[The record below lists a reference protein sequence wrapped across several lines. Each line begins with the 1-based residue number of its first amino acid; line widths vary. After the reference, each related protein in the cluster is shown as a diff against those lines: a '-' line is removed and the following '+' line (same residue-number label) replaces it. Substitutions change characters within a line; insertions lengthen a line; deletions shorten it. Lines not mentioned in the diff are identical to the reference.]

1 MAINEFK
8 EIVDRRGYLVEPED
22 RKIFEKE
29 IRKANF
35 GMGYSDMIEFVLYD
49 SNDNQLPQGENGEM
63 VRYIS
68 IDDANFNDYFL
79 ISDNQNTKK
88 KNDIPEFLVDLQRL
102 IREAG
107 YSSGVFKTQVTLLN
121 RRVGS
126 EKPSNDKLWIHD
138 DEKP

>member
-35 GMGYSDMIEFVLYD
+35 GMGYSDMIEFILYD
-49 SNDNQLPQGENGEM
+49 SNDNQLPQGEKGEM

-79 ISDNQNTKK
+79 ISDNNLTKK
-88 KNDIPEFLVDLQRL
+88 KNDILHLYHQSMIQE
-102 IREAG
+102 
-107 YSSGVFKTQVTLLN
+107 
-121 RRVGS
+121 
-126 EKPSNDKLWIHD
+126 
-138 DEKP
+138 